1 MKENIQLFNWFSN
14 IFFWTIQEAHPG
26 TPIKKDNSCRW
37 GRKGMAINF
46 VTKFDVPIMKKIEG
60 YYGIT
65 MEELPASFSGSI
77 C

>member
-1 MKENIQLFNWFSN
+1 
-14 IFFWTIQEAHPG
+14 
-26 TPIKKDNSCRW
+26 
-37 GRKGMAINF
+37 MAINF
-46 VTKFDVPIMKKIEG
+46 VTKFDVPIVRKIEG